1 MRGGPPAAAS
11 PPSSSPCA
19 RCSCCTSAG
28 SPERRSSRCRSSA
41 AAIAAEAAGRRV
53 EVGLVPL
60 ASIRDVLLHGTRFAQ
75 VWILGGNVLT
85 LAPFGFLLPFV
96 APSLATWR
104 RMALAAFLFP
114 LGIELAQLGVS
125 LALGYS
131 YRVTEVDDVLLNFVG
146 VMLGFAAY
154 ALLRGAV
161 STPDPAATP
170 GRVSQPAGE
179 ASRSQLRRR
188 LQASHSS
195 ALVLLDGRC
204 RGRSSPGAPAS

>member
-1 MRGGPPAAAS
+1 M
-11 PPSSSPCA
+11 
-19 RCSCCTSAG
+19 SAV
-28 SPERRSSRCRSSA
+28 
-41 AAIAAEAAGRRV
+41 AIATEAAGRHV

-85 LAPFGFLLPFV
+85 LAPFGFLLPFA

-104 RMALAAFLFP
+104 RMAVAALLFP

-131 YRVTEVDDVLLNFVG
+131 YRVTEVDDVLLNFAG
-146 VMLGFAAY
+146 VLLGFAAY
-154 ALLRGAV
+154 VALRGAV
-161 STPDPAATP
+161 STPDPAASP
-170 GRVSQPAGE
+170 GRVRQPVGE

-195 ALVLLDGRC
+195 ASSSLWSMPGVDRLPVL
-204 RGRSSPGAPAS
+204 PAS